1 MEEKLMF
8 GLVWAGL
15 GRFGAVWT
23 GFGQFRSVWYFKVHE
38 YLVFSNLTSSMYLAQ
53 RVMLLTFSFVS

>member
-15 GRFGAVWT
+15 GRFGPGLASLDR
-23 GFGQFRSVWYFKVHE
+23 FGTLKFMNILYF
-38 YLVFSNLTSSMYLAQ
+38 LT
-53 RVMLLTFSFVS
+53 